1 MKYDWQIS
9 RLEERVKAL
18 EELVA
23 HLELELKKGAIA
35 RRMRTVKANLE
46 G

>member
-23 HLELELKKGAIA
+23 QLERELKKSA

>member
-23 HLELELKKGAIA
+23 QLERELKKSA
-35 RRMRTVKANLE
+35 RIMRTVKANLE

>member
-23 HLELELKKGAIA
+23 HLERELKKSA